1 VRQHDGLK
9 QMRSPVLRLFNNALA
24 ILACFAGGYFGL
36 TWLQAGA
43 PLPLPTVAVGPT
55 TPNASLPTFAQAQEQ
70 AKRNDWQNRQTAQ
83 SDKDPERDK
92 LRLDLIQAAGAFKQS
107 SCDKTMKANL
117 VNSLTAYAMA
127 WADKSGCKPF
137 PCGGAARV
145 ELAAN
150 MFSTP
155 LDLRVREAVG
165 EAFQQGGI
173 TVDDFPRAASLHVA
187 MIAGDR
193 GDPETSC
200 SVTRASKKR

>member
-1 VRQHDGLK
+1 MQF
-9 QMRSPVLRLFNNALA
+9 FNNALA

-36 TWLQAGA
+36 VWLQAGG
-43 PLPLPTVAVGPT
+43 PLPLPAATVRPM
-55 TPNASLPTFAQAQEQ
+55 TPNASLPTFAQAVERG
-70 AKRNDWQNRQTAQ
+70 KREDWQNRQTAQ

-92 LRLDLIQAAGAFKQS
+92 LRLDLLQAAGAFTQS

-117 VNSLTAYAMA
+117 VKSLTAYAMA

-137 PCGGAARV
+137 PCGGSARV
-145 ELAAN
+145 EVAAA

-155 LDLRVREAVG
+155 LDLRVRDAVG

-173 TVDDFPRAASLHVA
+173 TVEDFPRAASLHVA

-193 GDPETSC
+193 GSPETSC
-200 SVTRASKKR
+200 AAGRASRK